1 MEPKNENNFYKRFRV
16 FLRQQKLKEA
26 LTDLNAALFINPAY
40 EVVLVQRAKLQIR
53 MGRCSEAVTD
63 FQKLKM

>member
-26 LTDLNAALFINPAY
+26 LTDLNAALIINPAY

-53 MGRCSEAVTD
+53 MGRCNEAVND
-63 FQKLKM
+63 FQKLKK